1 MSRKKK
7 EVLKLEVE
15 KLTLEQAINLVK
27 KYYENNIYFN
37 EVGYEAMIEEVKAEL
52 TILQKLEDA
61 FAFFN
66 NLKEEYN
73 TAFNTVNEIDKEIN
87 DIRHQIELMEE
98 PTQKDKVKWFDEL
111 RAAERERRIYKD
123 IVMQLEPTL
132 KFLTDTQNSKM
143 LSYMSKALGET
154 RKIAQHCETRTYRT
168 RIRTDLT
175 IGRKED

>member
-1 MSRKKK
+1 MNKKKK
-7 EVLKLEVE
+7 EIIKLDVE
-15 KLTLEQAINLVK
+15 KLTQEQAINVVK
-27 KYYENNIYFN
+27 KYYENNVYFN
-37 EVGYEAMIEEVKAEL
+37 EVGYEAVVEEVKAEL

-66 NLKEEYN
+66 NLKDEYT

-98 PTQKDKVKWFDEL
+98 PTQKDKIKWFDEL

-132 KFLTDTQNSKM
+132 KFLTDGQNSKM
-143 LSYMSKALGET
+143 LSYLSKVLGET
-154 RKIAQHCETRTYRT
+154 RKVTQHCETRTYRT
-168 RIRTDLT
+168 RVRTDLT
-175 IGRKED
+175 IGKEV